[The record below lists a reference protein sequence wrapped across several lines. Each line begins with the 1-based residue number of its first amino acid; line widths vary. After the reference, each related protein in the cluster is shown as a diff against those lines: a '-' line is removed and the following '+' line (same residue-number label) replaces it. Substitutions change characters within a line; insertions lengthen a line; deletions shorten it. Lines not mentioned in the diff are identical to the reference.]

1 MSVTEFKPHEFNPN
15 EFKPH
20 PDMGYEALRATTEL
34 VIAAT
39 PQRAERAEN
48 RQTRLAGALEQIM
61 ETDRALDEAKETIAD
76 QRQQINEQLAM
87 IEHLDR
93 RLREIDA
100 DRVLYAR
107 QSAVMAKTIRTI
119 RQMSEE
125 AVFLAEQA
133 EAVEKASE

>member
-1 MSVTEFKPHEFNPN
+1 MSVTQLTPHE
-15 EFKPH
+15 
-20 PDMGYEALRATTEL
+20 DMGYEALRATTEL

-76 QRQQINEQLAM
+76 QRQQLNEQAAM
-87 IEHLDR
+87 IAHLDR

-100 DRVLYAR
+100 DRVLFAR
-107 QSAVMAKTIRTI
+107 RSAVMAKTIRSI

-133 EAVEKASE
+133 EAVDKAAGEGAADNA